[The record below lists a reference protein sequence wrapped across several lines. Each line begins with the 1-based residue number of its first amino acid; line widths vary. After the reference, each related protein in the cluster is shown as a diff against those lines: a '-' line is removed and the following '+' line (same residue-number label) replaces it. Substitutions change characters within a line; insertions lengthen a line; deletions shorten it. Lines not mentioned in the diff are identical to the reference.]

1 MSEPLDLQLVR
12 LGRTV
17 RTYRTEADP
26 ANTGQLLALLRDA
39 VRRVGGDDA
48 DVSDYELVVRY
59 AGERG
64 IVTTVIAPPQA
75 ARGRLQPGS
84 AA

>member
-1 MSEPLDLQLVR
+1 
-12 LGRTV
+12 V

-48 DVSDYELVVRY
+48 DVTDYELVVRY
-59 AGERG
+59 AVNE
-64 IVTTVIAPPQA
+64 ASSPP
-75 ARGRLQPGS
+75 
-84 AA
+84 